1 MVERTKK
8 TSLQA
13 ARQICPMPCPEE
25 YAQRL
30 QTLRFSGHYGW
41 IQKQLIE
48 LKINKQNCS
57 LTAKNAS
64 RNTANRRGP
73 DCFICCGRK
82 TSKGFAK
89 TEVCIYFPKVGNH
102 QLRAIQTTTA
112 APQAAQL
119 LLEQSYKGVLLQSQ
133 INRKS
138 FNGII
143 SYVCTA
149 KLTNWNNK
157 KV

>member
-48 LKINKQNCS
+48 LKDQQTKLQ
-57 LTAKNAS
+57 
-64 RNTANRRGP
+64 P
-73 DCFICCGRK
+73 Y
-82 TSKGFAK
+82 SKK
-89 TEVCIYFPKVGNH
+89 CKP
-102 QLRAIQTTTA
+102 
-112 APQAAQL
+112 
-119 LLEQSYKGVLLQSQ
+119 
-133 INRKS
+133 
-138 FNGII
+138 
-143 SYVCTA
+143 
-149 KLTNWNNK
+149 
-157 KV
+157 